1 MAKRGPKRVLDR
13 ELQYWELMGNGVGTV
28 EACRITGVSRSTGYR
43 WRAEMGGVISRAAT
57 TASGRYLSM
66 RERQRIGDLRSQG
79 MSIRAIAARIGRS
92 PSTVSRELSR
102 NIAPGTQPMSPSLLI
117 CVLMREPVA
126 RNPERSHPAGGSR
139 DSSRPD
145 WMSAGA
151 RADQPAP
158 APAFPRAA
166 RPQCVP
172 GNELPGSVSTGGGNP
187 SGFDQEASHR
197 PAIAPAPAPS
207 GSTHHPFRGGDALN
221 PRPPHRGPGPTAT
234 RSLGRR
240 PHYRHQESIRNWNH
254 RGAHEP
260 LHLARPPF
268 RQQVRCRRHCRRGQ
282 DTSTTARAHAHQP
295 DVGPRNGDGRPRRH
309 RIGSGHAGVLLR
321 SRQPLVFNYRVQL
334 LASTPLLRQYFPKGT
349 DLSVHTPSDLRRI
362 QKELNNRPRKSLS
375 GRTPYEVFTELS
387 ATIDPLRCD
396 DR

>member
-79 MSIRAIAARIGRS
+79 MSIRAIAVRIGRS

-102 NIAPGTQPMSPSLLI
+102 NIAPWDATY
-117 CVLMREPVA
+117 EPVIAYLRAHERARRPKPGKVASSRWLQRFVQARLDECWSPEQISLHLRRHFPGQPA
-126 RNPERSHPAGGSR
+126 RNACPETIYQALYRPGEGIPRALTRKLRTGR
-139 DSSRPD
+139 PLRRRQRRPD
-145 WMSAGA
+145 
-151 RADQPAP
+151 RRTTR
-158 APAFPRAA
+158 FVAA
-166 RPQCVP
+166 MRSIHDRPIEVQ
-172 GNELPGSVSTGGGNP
+172 
-187 SGFDQEASHR
+187 D
-197 PAIAPAPAPS
+197 
-207 GSTHHPFRGGDALN
+207 
-221 PRPPHRGPGPTAT
+221 
-234 RSLGRR
+234 
-240 PHYRHQESIRNWNH
+240 
-254 RGAHEP
+254 
-260 LHLARPPF
+260 
-268 RQQVRCRRHCRRGQ
+268 RQQPGHWEGDLIIGTKNRSGIGTIVER
-282 DTSTTARAHAHQP
+282 TSRYTLLVHLSDNKSAAAVT
-295 DVGPRNGDGRPRRH
+295 
-309 RIGSGHAGVLLR
+309 AGVVKTLR
-321 SRQPLVFNYRVQL
+321 RLPEHMRISLTWDRGMEMADYADISSALGMPVFFCDP
-334 LASTPLLRQYFPKGT
+334 ASPWQRGTNENTNGLLRQYFPKGT